1 MSPVTFD
8 AVRLKIKVIES
19 IFPPGIAAPKQIRQ

>member
-19 IFPPGIAAPKQIRQ
+19 IFPPGTAAEQIRQ